1 MRKFIV
7 WLIPIVTCLIAIPI
21 LLYFE
26 QVTFAKLLGGGV
38 IIATTIALRVWLVQ
52 ASRLKQKSDSILF
65 SINERFFLNEYFPV
79 YKQANSRLKKEIE
92 MRAGSI
98 LSECSFDNFN
108 QSPVQKEDCL
118 AFAGVLAA
126 AVLHLDHV
134 NGTGKIVVFEEN
146 ETPRLGE
153 QLGKPILFINS
164 SYLKEVLYSFQ
175 SVEQFQTEIPAI
187 LPDLMRFY
195 TLN

>member
-7 WLIPIVTCLIAIPI
+7 WLMPIVTCLIAIPI

>member
-1 MRKFIV
+1 MKKFII
-7 WLIPIVTCLIAIPI
+7 WLAPIVACLIAIPV
-21 LLYFE
+21 LLFFE
-26 QVTFAKLLGGGV
+26 FITTAKLLGGAV
-38 IIATTIALRVWLVQ
+38 IIATTIALRVWLIQ

-108 QSPVQKEDCL
+108 QSSVMKEDCL
-118 AFAGVLAA
+118 AFAGVLATS
-126 AVLHLDHV
+126 VMHLDHI

-146 ETPRLGE
+146 AAPRLGE
-153 QLGKPILFINS
+153 QLGKPIIFINS
-164 SYLKEVLYSFQ
+164 ITLKELMYSMRT
-175 SVEQFQTEIPAI
+175 VDQFRTDIPTV
-187 LPDLMRFY
+187 LPDLIRFY